1 MMNVIKLRHPSQE
14 HIAIHIFSN
23 LGTHVPFLQLQG
35 YISLKQASGFDSNFA
50 TQFLWLATVDIAHL
64 ECIATPSFQLA
75 MPLHVYILTEIWQG
89 GTIVKAFETF
99 ERGI

>member
-50 TQFLWLATVDIAHL
+50 T
-64 ECIATPSFQLA
+64 
-75 MPLHVYILTEIWQG
+75 
-89 GTIVKAFETF
+89 
-99 ERGI
+99 